1 MKLSVS
7 ILNWNNAKTLKDTL
21 DLLLEE
27 LKSIDFEIVIVD
39 NCSSDD
45 SLDLFVQY
53 RGLFTKDQFKLIL
66 NDDNIGISK
75 GKNQGIDACSGEY
88 IFMLDA
94 DVWPVKNSLALMIEY
109 LDNHPEC
116 QAIGAYPNK
125 WSKQYERD
133 CEFRCHTL
141 SNPQPIKRA
150 CIYYGLFRREVFDK
164 VRFDES
170 GPFGEQGYGWEDL
183 DFYEQMK
190 QAGIEQWVAGI
201 NKDNGR
207 YYHAINSSFVN
218 PGCMTHNDYVRTSKI
233 RGEYFK
239 QKWNEP

>member
-7 ILNWNNAKTLKDTL
+7 ILNWNNAKTLRDTL
-21 DLLLEE
+21 DSLVEE
-27 LKSIDFEIVIVD
+27 LENVEHEIVIVD
-39 NCSSDD
+39 QGSTDG
-45 SLDLFVQY
+45 SLTMYETRAPRWFPDN
-53 RGLFTKDQFKLIL
+53 FKTIL
-66 NDDNIGISK
+66 NDKNVGISK
-75 GKNQGIDACSGEY
+75 GKNQGIDACCGEY

-94 DVWPVKNSLALMIEY
+94 DVYPVPNSLTLMIKY
-109 LDNHPEC
+109 LDEHPEC

-133 CEFRCHTL
+133 CEFNCHTL

-150 CIYYGLFRREVFDK
+150 CIYYGLFRRAVFDS

-170 GPFGEQGYGWEDL
+170 GPFAEQGYGWEDL

-190 QAGIEQWVAGI
+190 QDGIEQWVAGI

-207 YYHAINSSFVN
+207 YYHAINSSFIN
-218 PGCMTHNDYVRTSKI
+218 QGCMTHDEYVKTSKV